1 MVKKLHLTQLGK
13 RLMKKEKPLTV
24 NQLRFLNGV
33 SEAVR
38 EINLHRQGK
47 IKMQSLEEFLQELRD
62 EGLLE

>member
-1 MVKKLHLTQLGK
+1 
-13 RLMKKEKPLTV
+13 MKKEKPLTV

-62 EGLLE
+62 EGYL